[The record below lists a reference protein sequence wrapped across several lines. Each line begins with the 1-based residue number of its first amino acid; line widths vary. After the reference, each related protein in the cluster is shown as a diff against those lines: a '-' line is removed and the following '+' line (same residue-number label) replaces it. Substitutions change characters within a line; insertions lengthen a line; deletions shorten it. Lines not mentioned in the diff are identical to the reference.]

1 MAVCTLRAE
10 APPEQV
16 WRVLADGH
24 RYADWVLGTRCIRAV
39 EGDWPHRGAKVHH
52 EVGLGPLRVRDFTE
66 VVDVEP
72 GRILVLDAH
81 VGPLGAAR
89 VRVDLVPSGAGSL
102 VTLTEEPVGVPGVIR
117 LVLELPGF
125 VRNVLSLRRLASL
138 ASAG

>member
-1 MAVCTLRAE
+1 
-10 APPEQV
+10 
-16 WRVLADGH
+16 
-24 RYADWVLGTRCIRAV
+24 
-39 EGDWPHRGAKVHH
+39 
-52 EVGLGPLRVRDFTE
+52 
-66 VVDVEP
+66 VEP

-81 VGPLGAAR
+81 IGPLGVAR

-102 VTLTEEPVGVPGVIR
+102 VTLTEEPVGVPGVVR